1 MSERIKTKL
10 GFSWSD
16 YVKPKNFIDPYKH
29 VEIESLP
36 VYQKGTETT
45 LDVEKADNDA
55 FGRPIGLGFRT
66 DIVPKIKRKPL
77 CLDPKDPNARLRALE
92 ARASME
98 NLVLSPN
105 CFLDKF
111 EVIKKSSDQANALIN
126 KLENK

>member
-10 GFSWSD
+10 GFSWGD
-16 YVKPKNFIDPYKH
+16 YVKPKNFIDPYKL

-45 LDVEKADNDA
+45 LDVEKADKDA

-66 DIVPKIKRKPL
+66 DTVPKIKRKPL
-77 CLDPKDPNARLRALE
+77 CLDPKDSNARLRALE

-111 EVIKKSSDQANALIN
+111 DVIKKSSDQANALIN